1 MSSLLRHSLRLSIT
15 RAISAPT
22 ALLTT
27 PPALTTTTTTLRTRA
42 YATNKAKSKHRQK
55 GGGNNSADAESES
68 LPSSAPHSGSK
79 KRSPIATASLTP
91 GSQQALAD
99 PAARDEYAR
108 AHAKMAACVE
118 WFRREVAQLD
128 ARASGRVA
136 PQLLAPVRVS
146 VVAHSS
152 SSSASASASA
162 AKKVRLEEVATVG
175 VRDGSTL
182 IVTVFD
188 PQVSLWLF
196 ACKFARTRSCPYYLH
211 RIECSYDDGMST
223 DRADACFLV
232 EFEACSRCPI

>member
-15 RAISAPT
+15 RGISAPT

-27 PPALTTTTTTLRTRA
+27 PPALTTTTTTILRTRA

-55 GGGNNSADAESES
+55 GGGNNSSADAESES
-68 LPSSAPHSGSK
+68 LPSSSSAPHGGSK
-79 KRSPIATASLTP
+79 KRSPIATTSLTP

-146 VVAHSS
+146 VVAHPS

-188 PQVSLWLF
+188 PQVSLLLSR
-196 ACKFARTRSCPYYLH
+196 ASSLALARARIPSSNVPTMTGCPL
-211 RIECSYDDGMST
+211 IGQML
-223 DRADACFLV
+223 AF
-232 EFEACSRCPI
+232 

>member
-162 AKKVRLEEVATVG
+162 SAAKKVRLEEVATVG

-196 ACKFARTRSCPYYLH
+196 ACKFACTRSLPVFPPSN
-211 RIECSYDDGMST
+211 RM
-223 DRADACFLV
+223 FL
-232 EFEACSRCPI
+232 R

>member
-15 RAISAPT
+15 HAISAPT

-27 PPALTTTTTTLRTRA
+27 PPALTTTTLHART
-42 YATNKAKSKHRQK
+42 YASNKVKSKHRQK
-55 GGGNNSADAESES
+55 GGGNSSNSSADAELESLES
-68 LPSSAPHSGSK
+68 LPSSSAPHGGS
-79 KRSPIATASLTP
+79 KRSPIATTLLTP

-128 ARASGRVA
+128 ARASGRVT

-146 VVAHSS
+146 VVVAHPSS
-152 SSSASASASA
+152 SSSSSASA

-188 PQVSLWLF
+188 PQVSLWLSRASSLAL
-196 ACKFARTRSCPYYLH
+196 ACARVPH
-211 RIECSYDDGMST
+211 RM
-223 DRADACFLV
+223 FL
-232 EFEACSRCPI
+232 R

>member
-27 PPALTTTTTTLRTRA
+27 PPALTTTTTTTLRTRA

-55 GGGNNSADAESES
+55 GGGNSNSSADAESES
-68 LPSSAPHSGSK
+68 LPSSSSSSSAPHSGSK

-196 ACKFARTRSCPYYLH
+196 ACKFACTRSLPVFPH
-211 RIECSYDDGMST
+211 RM
-223 DRADACFLV
+223 FLL
-232 EFEACSRCPI
+232 